1 MKNVYSAELSKV
13 DVSQIRR
20 LWYTCIR
27 EKNGKTVTD
36 DFRKINGFS
45 LYVSVDR
52 VIPVIA
58 MSRRILRDQNGL
70 YRRIGR
76 GRKRRVSGCSMK
88 FAPSKC
94 RLMREHRGIVN
105 RKPDSNISSAELVR
119 QYGFR
124 IGVKKFSGAREVK
137 RAKERSRRK
146 WKFVGYRVDK
156 FVINKYLGKWRT
168 LLTEY
173 RVF

>member
-45 LYVSVDR
+45 LYISVDR

-94 RLMREHRGIVN
+94 RLMREHREPETGFEYFLGGARSTI
-105 RKPDSNISSAELVR
+105 RFPDWSKKILWSERSETSEGTFAAKMKICRISS
-119 QYGFR
+119 G
-124 IGVKKFSGAREVK
+124 
-137 RAKERSRRK
+137 
-146 WKFVGYRVDK
+146 
-156 FVINKYLGKWRT
+156 
-168 LLTEY
+168 
-173 RVF
+173 